1 MCKALVG
8 KIVAIDGEF
17 AIVDFRIAQK
27 KAINKIANARLND
40 FVMVKG
46 NLILEVLEKR
56 QGKEMI
62 EAQLQLAKASKAKKK
77 AWA

>member
-1 MCKALVG
+1 MCKVLVG

-62 EAQLQLAKASKAKKK
+62 EAQLQLARTEKKAKKK
-77 AWA
+77 A

>member
-8 KIVAIDGEF
+8 KIVAIDNEF